1 MPLPANHEVCIRPL
15 LQLVSDGSV
24 HKLAEVREELAD
36 QLGLTPEERQV
47 RTATG
52 GKPVYRDRMDW
63 ARTDLVQAGL
73 LEAPRRG
80 HIVITPRGRD
90 TLATGPSDLDRAYLK
105 RFPEFEAFLSRRVRN
120 QGQTVGAN
128 WFEEREDLLAA
139 AVEFRDRCL
148 KQGRGL
154 LMPSRDIWTTDT
166 IDAVFHNLIE
176 NANLG
181 PGTFAEKL
189 QGQLQTLDE
198 AAYALTADVIAF
210 YLLYPDDFLAQ
221 TKRNQVRQPLEWG
234 GLEPEDFAIV
244 DRAFDEPIG
253 GAGMFYVQRRDL
265 QLGFYLAFARAAI
278 SERGDLEDPDVLRHL
293 ADDVAIPHVI
303 ASSPES
309 VSARTVSG
317 ARNIVLCLLA
327 PESFEAIASTNH
339 KNKIAERWADLGGD
353 SIDLDQRLGNIRKA
367 LTETYGDGFNY
378 YAPDIKADWD
388 VAGPVRRR
396 GRPPKVPVLAAGDS
410 PAQESAVQETVSLQA
425 LADRVHMSVDDLERL
440 ESLLD
445 TKKQVIVEGPPGSGK
460 TFLAENFAKYFA
472 GTDDRVTLI
481 QFHQS
486 YGYEDFIQGIRPRTD
501 AGVLSYARVDGVFK
515 RFCDVARRADKGQ
528 RYVFI
533 IDEIN
538 RGNVARIFGELMY
551 CLEYRDRG
559 VPLAGAEEG
568 ATEFAIPP
576 NVYLIGTMNN
586 TDRSL
591 AQLDY
596 ALRRRFYFYRL
607 TPVVGGRAPVLESWL
622 ADQPIAEATRIAIR
636 DLFVRLNSR
645 VTEIL
650 GPDFQVGHSYFMQA
664 DVDSDL
670 WKETLWSSAITPL
683 LEEYLHNR
691 VNREE
696 LLRELRPERLL
707 ASAAAVSEESI

>member
-1 MPLPANHEVCIRPL
+1 MPAMPLPANHEVCLRPL
-15 LQLVSDGSV
+15 LQLVSDGAV
-24 HKLAEVREELAD
+24 HKLADVREELAD
-36 QLGLTPEERQV
+36 QLGVTPDERLL
-47 RTATG
+47 RTPSG
-52 GKPVYRDRMDW
+52 GKPLYRDRMDW

-73 LEAPRRG
+73 LEAPLTG
-80 HIVITPRGRD
+80 HIVITPRGREA
-90 TLATGPSDLDRAYLK
+90 LATGPSDFGRSYLK
-105 RFPEFEAFLSRRVRN
+105 QFPEFEAFLARRTRN

-128 WFEEREDLLAA
+128 WFEEREDLRTA

-148 KQGRGL
+148 REGGGL
-154 LMPSRDIWTTDT
+154 LIPSRKIWTIET

-176 NANLG
+176 TPNLG

-189 QGQLQTLDE
+189 QGQLAALDDS
-198 AAYALTADVIAF
+198 AHALAADVIAF
-210 YLLYPDDFLAQ
+210 YLLYPDDFLPA
-221 TKRNQVRQPLEWG
+221 TKRHQVRQPLEWG
-234 GLEPEDFAIV
+234 GLEPEDFGIV

-253 GAGMFYVQRRDL
+253 AAGMFYVQRRDL
-265 QLGFYLAFARAAI
+265 QLGFYLAFARAAL
-278 SERGDLEDPDVLRHL
+278 SEGGDLEDPSELRRL
-293 ADDVAIPHVI
+293 ADDVAIPHLI
-303 ASSPES
+303 GSSGVS
-309 VSARTVSG
+309 VNARTVSG
-317 ARNIVLCLLA
+317 ARNVALCLLA
-327 PESFEAIASTNH
+327 PEAFEAIASTNH
-339 KNKIAERWADLGGD
+339 KNKIAERWTDLGGD
-353 SIDLDQRLGNIRKA
+353 SPDLDQRLRNIRKA
-367 LTETYGDGFNY
+367 LTATYGEGFNY
-378 YAPDIKADWD
+378 YAPEIKADWD
-388 VAGPVRRR
+388 VRGPARRR
-396 GRPPKVPVLAAGDS
+396 GRPPKAATSTTGG
-410 PAQESAVQETVSLQA
+410 ESAVQETVSLQD
-425 LADRVHMSVDDLERL
+425 LADRVHMHVEDLERL

-460 TFLAENFAKYFA
+460 TFLSENFANYFA
-472 GTDDRVTLI
+472 GSEDRVTLV

-501 AGVLSYARVDGVFK
+501 AGTLSYARVDGIFK
-515 RFCDVARRADKGQ
+515 RFCDRARSAPIGD

-551 CLEYRDRG
+551 CLEYRDRA
-559 VPLAGAEEG
+559 VPLAGADEG
-568 ATEFAIPP
+568 AVAFAIPP

-607 TPVVGGRAPVLESWL
+607 TPVVAGRAPVLESWL
-622 ADQPIAEATRIAIR
+622 ADQPIDEVTRTAIS

-664 DVDSDL
+664 DIDSDL
-670 WKETLWSSAITPL
+670 WKETLWDSAITPL
-683 LEEYLHNR
+683 LDEYLHNR

-696 LLRELRPERLL
+696 LLRELRPERLM
-707 ASAAAVSEESI
+707 ASGGAASSEESR